1 MGDGDDLFVQLLD
14 GSGEVLT
21 AERAELRSLLTEDSG
36 EVVVKLE
43 GRMAAAKVRLS
54 LDRGLENKK

>member
-1 MGDGDDLFVQLLD
+1 M
-14 GSGEVLT
+14 LT